1 MQPDFLFPDLETR
14 GADEAPGGVDVY
26 VSGFPCQPF
35 SKAGKLGGSS
45 DPRGLLCCKV
55 VEYITQKRPRA
66 FILEN
71 VANLLKFPEV
81 LTLIIDALRGA
92 FDGRGPNSYFVEW
105 KILNT
110 DVHGGIPQSRSRLYI
125 VGLLRGEMNSP
136 FFWPPPARRIK
147 ALREILQEEYG
158 AETLISDLSET
169 KRNNL
174 FKVLARVDN
183 NAEVIADLAGSSPVF
198 MRDMCPCL
206 TASHTSDG
214 AFWSVRR
221 RRPLSTE
228 ELMALQGMHVSA
240 FKDWESVLNK
250 RRMGKVIGNAMSV
263 CVLER
268 VLRGVLVSLGWACK
282 PDRWA

>member
-1 MQPDFLFPDLETR
+1 MQPDVLFPDLETR
-14 GADEAPGGVDVY
+14 GVDEAPGGVDVY

-35 SKAGKLGGSS
+35 SVAGKLRGSS
-45 DPRGLLCCKV
+45 DPRGVLWCKV
-55 VEYITQKRPRA
+55 VEYIIQKRPRA

-71 VANLLKFPEV
+71 VANLLKFPV
-81 LTLIIDALRGA
+81 IFTFIIDALRGA

-105 KILNT
+105 KILSTNI
-110 DVHGGIPQSRSRLYI
+110 HGGIPQSRSRLYI
-125 VGLLRGEMNSP
+125 VGLLRGKMNSP

-147 ALREILQEEYG
+147 KLCEILQDDIG

-174 FKVLARVDN
+174 LKLLARVDN
-183 NAEVIADLAGSSPVF
+183 NADVIADLAGSSLVF

-221 RRPLSTE
+221 RRLLSTE
-228 ELMALQGMHVSA
+228 ELMALQGMHASA
-240 FKDWESVLNK
+240 FKNWESVLSK
-250 RRMGKVIGNAMSV
+250 RSMGKVIGNAMSV